1 MRCRNCGVELV
12 GSPAICPACG
22 EDLRATKFCTRCG
35 KKVERDTTICP
46 NCGKHTEPYFAGA
59 AQAAQYVEEAAQQP
73 PFYAGSAEENRRRDE
88 RLREECF
95 RDSSGREANAPE
107 SRYYDDG
114 GRRQAGPQVTN
125 IYANNINMN
134 MGAYPGGYG
143 EPKNKWTAFLLCL
156 IFGVFGAHKFYE
168 GKIGMGIL
176 YLFTVGLFGIG
187 WLIDLIVLL
196 GKPTYYY
203 VRK

>member
-1 MRCRNCGVELV
+1 MRCRSCGVELV
-12 GSPAICPACG
+12 GTPAVCPACG
-22 EDLRATKFCTRCG
+22 EDLQTTKFCTRCG
-35 KKVERDTTICP
+35 KKVDRGTTICP
-46 NCGKHTEPYFAGA
+46 SCGKHTEPYFAA
-59 AQAAQYVEEAAQQP
+59 SAQAVQYEEEP
-73 PFYAGSAEENRRRDE
+73 SYTRPAEENRYRDE
-88 RLREECF
+88 ELRKECF
-95 RDSSGREANAPE
+95 REPRGQDAYETAE
-107 SRYYDDG
+107 RYYDG
-114 GRRQAGPQVTN
+114 GRPQAGPRVTN
-125 IYANNINMN
+125 IYTNNINMN
-134 MGAYPGGYG
+134 MGGYPGGYG

-168 GKIGMGIL
+168 GKTGMGIL

>member
-1 MRCRNCGVELV
+1 MRCRNCGVELL
-12 GSPAICPACG
+12 GTPAVCPACG

-35 KKVERDTTICP
+35 TRVERGTEICP

-59 AQAAQYVEEAAQQP
+59 AQAVQYEEAPVQGEP
-73 PFYAGSAEENRRRDE
+73 SYAGAAEENRYRDE

-95 RDSSGREANAPE
+95 QASAVQEPYAPGN
-107 SRYYDDG
+107 RYYSG
-114 GRRQAGPQVTN
+114 HRQAEPRVTN
-125 IYANNINMN
+125 IYTNNISMN
-134 MGAYPGGYG
+134 MGGYEG
-143 EPKNKWTAFLLCL
+143 PKNKWTAFLLCL

-176 YLFTVGLFGIG
+176 YLLTVGLFGIG